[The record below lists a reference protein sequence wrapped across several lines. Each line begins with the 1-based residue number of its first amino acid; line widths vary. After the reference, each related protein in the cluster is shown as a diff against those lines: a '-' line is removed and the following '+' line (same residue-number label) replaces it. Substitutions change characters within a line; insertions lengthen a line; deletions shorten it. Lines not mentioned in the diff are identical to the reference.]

1 MISEK
6 RRRNYPS
13 FFDLMACTRE
23 HTLYRNTNKIKFIFI
38 MWLQYYAHSDWA
50 VLSFNDQ
57 ALLARCPRHIPV
69 QSVFNLMV
77 DILKDTFV
85 MVN

>member
-1 MISEK
+1 MWYILGVQFRNLTNICGGKASKMISEK

-13 FFDLMACTRE
+13 FFWPMPCTRE

-50 VLSFNDQ
+50 LLSFNDQ
-57 ALLARCPRHIPV
+57 ALLARCV
-69 QSVFNLMV
+69 
-77 DILKDTFV
+77 
-85 MVN
+85 

>member
-1 MISEK
+1 M
-6 RRRNYPS
+6 P
-13 FFDLMACTRE
+13 CTRE

-50 VLSFNDQ
+50 LLSFNDQ
-57 ALLARCPRHIPV
+57 ELLARCPRHM

-77 DILKDTFV
+77 DILKAAPTPLLWSIKNCQKGYLLTSV
-85 MVN
+85 T

>member
-1 MISEK
+1 
-6 RRRNYPS
+6 
-13 FFDLMACTRE
+13 
-23 HTLYRNTNKIKFIFI
+23 

-50 VLSFNDQ
+50 LLSFSDQ
-57 ALLARCPRHIPV
+57 ALLARCPRHI

>member
-1 MISEK
+1 M
-6 RRRNYPS
+6 P
-13 FFDLMACTRE
+13 CTRE
-23 HTLYRNTNKIKFIFI
+23 HTLYRNTHKINFIFI
-38 MWLQYYAHSDWA
+38 MWLQYYAHSDWLFSRNDWA
-50 VLSFNDQ
+50 LLSFNDQ
-57 ALLARCPRHIPV
+57 ALLARCPRHI